1 MSFDLKLLWTVV
13 VSAFSGLAMIL
24 SIVAVRSRKEGRDD
38 AVLAGLGHR
47 MKAVEDDL
55 AELQVTVAGI
65 PTRKELQRLQSD
77 ISMVREEIGKVTGRL
92 ESISRSINLINQ
104 HLLTRGN

>member
-38 AVLAGLGHR
+38 AVLGALDHR

-55 AELQVTVAGI
+55 ADLQVTVAGI
-65 PTRKELQRLQSD
+65 PTRKELQALQSD
-77 ISMVREEIGKVTGRL
+77 ITKVREEIGKQTGRL
-92 ESISRSINLINQ
+92 ESISRALSLINQ
-104 HLLTRGN
+104 HLLSR